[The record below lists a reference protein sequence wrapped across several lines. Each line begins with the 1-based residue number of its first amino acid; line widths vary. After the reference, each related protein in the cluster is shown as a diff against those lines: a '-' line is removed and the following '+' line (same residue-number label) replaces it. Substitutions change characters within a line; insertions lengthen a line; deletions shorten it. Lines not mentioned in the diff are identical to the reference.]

1 MKKVLE
7 LDIEQAKSLYLVAD
21 KGLKKLLEAN
31 FPELGSKVLDR
42 WEDLGEVSG
51 YYSNQISNIMTSGAC
66 DVCYNNKNIHPTKED
81 VESCIALA
89 QLQQLILRTGDGVSY
104 EEWRDDEL
112 QKYVIMRV
120 SERATIDYSYR
131 SFYELAFK
139 TKHVAEEFLRKH
151 LPLINTYLKI
161 K

>member
-1 MKKVLE
+1 MKTLQ
-7 LDIEQAKSLYLVAD
+7 LSFEQAKSLHATAD
-21 KGLKKLLEAN
+21 KDMKELLEAN
-31 FPELGSKVLDR
+31 FPELGSKVVDS

-51 YYSNQISNIMTSGAC
+51 YYSANNSNVLDASFPTIS
-66 DVCYNNKNIHPTKED
+66 NNKNIHPTKED

-104 EEWRDDEL
+104 KEWGNENIPKYLIVRHK
-112 QKYVIMRV
+112 QKAIKDFTYN
-120 SERATIDYSYR
+120 E
-131 SFYELAFK
+131 FFELAFK
-139 TKHVAEEFLRKH
+139 TKYIRDEFLNKH